1 MMTNANAWYTRHL
14 YRFRLASF
22 SNRLTTFSANMV
34 TYDVASK
41 IISRSHLQLGSRT
54 PSSWVQTHNA
64 PLRGSDIFGQRWTL
78 LCCITLQ
85 RQLQHLQ
92 PQGAVK
98 QGHTY
103 MYLLAHHNN
112 ARYALKCPIYAVGTM
127 KHFDHDSARTCYPN
141 QWKMKKRTK
150 KIKQLIN
157 HQSLNQPAACV
168 GKQTN
173 PFDFRKNKK

>member
-1 MMTNANAWYTRHL
+1 MLHQKSSQGATCNLDPA
-14 YRFRLASF
+14 RLQAGF
-22 SNRLTTFSANMV
+22 KHTMRPCVAV
-34 TYDVASK
+34 TS
-41 IISRSHLQLGSRT
+41 L
-54 PSSWVQTHNA
+54 
-64 PLRGSDIFGQRWTL
+64 DIFGQRWTL

>member
-1 MMTNANAWYTRHL
+1 M
-14 YRFRLASF
+14 
-22 SNRLTTFSANMV
+22 
-34 TYDVASK
+34 
-41 IISRSHLQLGSRT
+41 SRSHLQLGSRT

-103 MYLLAHHNN
+103 MYLSAHHSN
-112 ARYALKCPIYAVGTM
+112 ARYALKCPIYAVGTV
-127 KHFDHDSARTCYPN
+127 KHFDHNSARTCYPN
-141 QWKMKKRTK
+141 QLKNEKTRKNNQTTC
-150 KIKQLIN
+150 
-157 HQSLNQPAACV
+157 QSSVPKTTCSLCRE
-168 GKQTN
+168 TN
-173 PFDFRKNKK
+173 PLDFRKNNKIVTITKKQWHTYGPWNSSGWHRCGHRFDVSFQ